1 MHVMVPARRNPLRW
15 RTATA
20 LGTVYL
26 AWGGTY
32 VAIRVMVETLP
43 PLVAT
48 GARFLI
54 AGALLGA
61 WLRVRGR
68 RFAASGHEV
77 LGAAAI
83 GTVILGDIGVLAVAE
98 REVPAGL
105 AALIIATV
113 PLWVVALRLGAGER
127 MSRATLAGVPLG
139 LAGVALLVLPGDRPE
154 GAPLAWLLVLVAAAA
169 VEAAGQFASQRTPF
183 PRDLL
188 WTTAIQLLAAGVV
201 LLAAGAAAGE
211 LAGGA
216 GHVSLG
222 SAVAFAY
229 HVLPGSILAYSSS
242 TSRSPPWRR
251 TPTSTR
257 SSPWRSAGRC
267 SARGSRRRWRPA
279 ALSWSRR
286 SRSSCAAKRV
296 TDPPAPLVRR
306 PCDSHRGAGLRRGAG
321 GTPAARVGSARVW

>member
-1 MHVMVPARRNPLRW
+1 MHDRTVVRRNFLRW
-15 RTATA
+15 RTGTA
-20 LGTVYL
+20 LLTVYV

-43 PLVAT
+43 PLLST

-61 WLRVRGR
+61 CLRARGR
-68 RFAASGHEV
+68 RLSASRREL

-83 GTVILGDIGVLAVAE
+83 GTVILGDIGILAVAE

-154 GAPLAWLLVLVAAAA
+154 GAPLVWLLVLVGAAAI
-169 VEAAGQFASQRTPF
+169 EAAGQFASQRTPL

-188 WTTAIQLLAAGVV
+188 WTTALQLLAAGAV
-201 LLAAGAAAGE
+201 LVAAGAATGE
-211 LAGGA
+211 LAGGI
-216 GHVSLG
+216 GHVSAA
-222 SAVAFAY
+222 SAAGFAY
-229 HVLPGSILAYSSS
+229 LVLPGSILAYSAFVWLLEHEPIS
-242 TSRSPPWRR
+242 TVATYAYVNPVV
-251 TPTSTR
+251 
-257 SSPWRSAGRC
+257 
-267 SARGSRRRWRPA
+267 
-279 ALSWSRR
+279 ALALGW
-286 SRSSCAAKRV
+286 A
-296 TDPPAPLVRR
+296 LL
-306 PCDSHRGAGLRRGAG
+306 GAGLSATMAAGSVVVVASVAFVVRRES
-321 GTPAARVGSARVW
+321 R